1 MPLLKKVE
9 EFCLEYD
16 MLPCNGMVIAA
27 VSGGADSM
35 CLLDILR
42 QLSGRHGFKLL
53 ACHFDHHLRG
63 EESAGDAAF
72 VAEYCRRAGIE
83 CLMGSGDV
91 ANYAVGNGCG
101 VEEAAR
107 HLRYAFFDDCIQRTG
122 GALVATAHNA
132 DDNAET
138 FIMNIMR
145 GAGGRGL
152 CAIPPVRGAY
162 IRPLL
167 PATREEIERYLD
179 EYDIPHREDST
190 NALDD
195 VLRNRIR
202 HHVTP
207 QLRALCPG
215 WSENVLTASALARQ
229 DEQCLDSMAREF
241 IEQYCG
247 GGYIP
252 IKPFSALHKAV
263 ASRVVRGMVTAS
275 ISRQHVNAVLTL
287 AASDDPSAAA
297 DLPGVRV
304 RREYGR
310 LVFGAAPQAGF
321 EPRELP
327 CGADVVIPEL
337 GKRFSLC
344 EQALDGAI
352 YNSFTTYLFK
362 KSEVCGIISI
372 RPRKSGDTLK
382 LRGCGTKSL
391 KKLFIERKI
400 PAVMRDSIPV
410 IADDAGVLA
419 VVGIGVDVRAA
430 AVTGDEAYRLIWED
444 IEQ

>member
-1 MPLLKKVE
+1 MSLLKKVE

-16 MLPCNGMVIAA
+16 MLPPDGTVIAA

-35 CLLDILR
+35 CLLDVLR
-42 QLSGRHGFKLL
+42 RLSGRHGFKLL
-53 ACHFDHHLRG
+53 ACHFDHRLRG
-63 EESAGDAAF
+63 EESTGDAAF
-72 VAEYCRRAGIE
+72 VAEYCRRVDIE
-83 CLMGSGDV
+83 CLMGGGDV
-91 ANYAVGNGCG
+91 ADYAAGKGCG

-107 HLRYAFFDDCIQRTG
+107 HLRYAFFEDCIKQIG

-167 PATREEIERYLD
+167 PATREEIERYLC
-179 EYDIPHREDST
+179 EHDIPHREDST

-202 HHVTP
+202 HHVAP

-229 DEQCLDSMAREF
+229 DEQCLDNMARDF
-241 IEQYCG
+241 VEQHCG

-263 ASRVVRGMVTAS
+263 ASRVVRNMVATS
-275 ISRQHVNAVLTL
+275 ISRQHVDAVLTL
-287 AASDDPSAAA
+287 AASADPSAAV

-304 RREYGR
+304 RREYDR
-310 LVFGAAPQAGF
+310 LVFGAAPPAGF
-321 EPRELP
+321 EPRELS
-327 CGADVVIPEL
+327 CGVDVSIPEL
-337 GKRFSLC
+337 GKRFLLS
-344 EQALDGAI
+344 EQAPGGAI

-362 KSEVCGIISI
+362 KSEVCGIINV

-419 VVGIGVDVRAA
+419 VVGIGADVRAA
-430 AVTGDEAYRLIWED
+430 AVAGDEAYRLIWED